1 MYVIHSYI
9 VQKTMFCYIEIFT
22 DLTYEKK
29 KEIQPKLIKLFHT
42 TKFKYYYS
50 LTELKNIFN

>member
-1 MYVIHSYI
+1 
-9 VQKTMFCYIEIFT
+9 MFCYIEIFT